1 MMFQDSSI
9 KVREA
14 IAWVF
19 CQVCT
24 VHSDALASTPEQTA
38 LVVDVLANSLADRPK
53 VSVTLCQAIDKLA
66 ESLAPF
72 SPEQP
77 ANQLTVHFEKL
88 AQALFTNASRLSEDL
103 STGLI

>member
-1 MMFQDSSI
+1 MMFEDSSI

-24 VHSDALASTPEQTA
+24 THSDALACSPEQTA
-38 LVVDVLANSLADRPK
+38 LVVDRMVNSLADRPK

-72 SPEQP
+72 SPD
-77 ANQLTVHFEKL
+77 
-88 AQALFTNASRLSEDL
+88 QATN
-103 STGLI
+103 